1 MIEEIIR
8 QKIGTFQQYK
18 EEVVKSLESIKS
30 SQENMEI
37 VLRNFERDRKKTL
50 FWRKL
55 DQIIFK

>member
-18 EEVVKSLESIKS
+18 EEVVKSLESIQS
-30 SQENMEI
+30 SQENMEV

-50 FWRKL
+50 F
-55 DQIIFK
+55 